1 MATLTSREFNQD
13 TGQAKRLA
21 QRGPVFITD
30 RGKPSFVLMS
40 VQAYRKLAG
49 LEAGIVSSLAQADG
63 GEIPFDP
70 PRATAFSRPARLR

>member
-21 QRGPVFITD
+21 QSGPVFITD
-30 RGKPSFVLMS
+30 RGKPSFVLIS

-49 LEAGIVSSLAQADG
+49 LEGSIVSSLAQADG
-63 GEIPFDP
+63 GEIPFE
-70 PRATAFSRPARLR
+70 PRRAASFSRPARLR